1 MPIAIAQADGRNQV
15 RIGSAVRWPS
25 KFLLILSLETPVPL
39 PQKIERR
46 TAVGPKAVLRLPE
59 IAAPKRTSRP
69 LN

>member
-46 TAVGPKAVLRLPE
+46 TAVGQYLPLPE
-59 IAAPKRTSRP
+59 LK
-69 LN
+69 

>member
-39 PQKIERR
+39 PQKIERS
-46 TAVGPKAVLRLPE
+46 TVVGQFE
-59 IAAPKRTSRP
+59 TFG
-69 LN
+69 